1 MIMSVGWACFRNYVA
16 HAEEIGGETTDY
28 PRFFIMPESSHVF
41 SDNIGNNVI
50 KLMNDND
57 HIDHEVEL
65 VIKLGQNLLPESMC
79 VGCDTTNRTHQGL
92 AKEKGWPWTEGKSF
106 KGSAVLGTW
115 TAWDEN
121 VKEISLSVNDEL
133 RQCAKT
139 SLMVHDV
146 ESLLFHLKRWY
157 DLSPGDY
164 IWTGTP
170 KGVGTL
176 KIGDRVNA
184 SLKNN
189 EGIIVSKL
197 DAICIN

>member
-1 MIMSVGWACFRNYVA
+1 MSVGWACFRNYVA

-79 VGCDTTNRTHQGL
+79 VGCDTTNLTHHGL

-106 KGSAVLGTW
+106 EGSAVLGTW
-115 TAWDEN
+115 TAWDEK

>member
-1 MIMSVGWACFRNYVA
+1 MSVGWACFRNYVA

-115 TAWDEN
+115 TAWDEK

-139 SLMVHDV
+139 SLMVHDI

-170 KGVGTL
+170 KGVGPL

-189 EGIIVSKL
+189 EGIIISKL

>member
-1 MIMSVGWACFRNYVA
+1 MSVGWACFRNYVA

-115 TAWDEN
+115 TAWDEK

-146 ESLLFHLKRWY
+146 ESILFHLKRWY

-170 KGVGTL
+170 KGVGPL
-176 KIGDRVNA
+176 KKGDRVNA

>member
-1 MIMSVGWACFRNYVA
+1 MSVGWACFRNYVA

-115 TAWDEN
+115 TAWDEK

-146 ESLLFHLKRWY
+146 ESILFHLKRWY

>member
-1 MIMSVGWACFRNYVA
+1 MSVGWACFRNYVA
-16 HAEEIGGETTDY
+16 HAEVIGGEITDY

-41 SDNIGNNVI
+41 SDVNGKNVI

-65 VIKLGQNLLPESMC
+65 VIRLGENLLPESMC

-92 AKEKGWPWTEGKSF
+92 AKENGWPWTEGKSF
-106 KGSAVLGTW
+106 RGSAVLGTW
-115 TAWDEN
+115 TDWNEDI
-121 VKEISLSVNDEL
+121 KEISLSVNDEL
-133 RQCAKT
+133 RQNAKT
-139 SLMVHDV
+139 SLMVHDIK
-146 ESLLFHLKRWY
+146 SLLFHLNRWY

-170 KGVGTL
+170 KGVGPL
-176 KIGDRVNA
+176 KIGDRVYA
-184 SLKNN
+184 TMSDVD
-189 EGIIVSKL
+189 GMIVSKL

>member
-1 MIMSVGWACFRNYVA
+1 MSVGWACFRNYVA

-115 TAWDEN
+115 TAWDEK

-170 KGVGTL
+170 KGVGPL

>member
-1 MIMSVGWACFRNYVA
+1 MSVGWACFRNYVA

-115 TAWDEN
+115 TTWDEN

>member
-1 MIMSVGWACFRNYVA
+1 MSVGWACFRNYVA

-50 KLMNDND
+50 KLMTDND

-115 TAWDEN
+115 TAWDEK

>member
-1 MIMSVGWACFRNYVA
+1 MSVGWACFRNYVA

-115 TAWDEN
+115 TAWDEK

-139 SLMVHDV
+139 SLMVHDI

-170 KGVGTL
+170 KGVGPL
-176 KIGDRVNA
+176 KTGDRVNA

>member
-1 MIMSVGWACFRNYVA
+1 MSVGWACFRNYVA

-115 TAWDEN
+115 TTWDEN

-170 KGVGTL
+170 KGVGPL
-176 KIGDRVNA
+176 KKGDRVNA

>member
-1 MIMSVGWACFRNYVA
+1 MSVGWACFRNYVA

-106 KGSAVLGTW
+106 KGSAVLGSW
-115 TAWDEN
+115 TAWDEK

>member
-1 MIMSVGWACFRNYVA
+1 MSVGWACFRNYVA

>member
-1 MIMSVGWACFRNYVA
+1 MSVGWACFRNYVA

-92 AKEKGWPWTEGKSF
+92 AKQKGWPWTEGKSF

-115 TAWDEN
+115 TAWDEK

-146 ESLLFHLKRWY
+146 ESILFHLKRWY

-170 KGVGTL
+170 KGVGPL
-176 KIGDRVNA
+176 KKGDRVNA

>member
-1 MIMSVGWACFRNYVA
+1 MSVGWACFRNYVA

-115 TAWDEN
+115 TAWDEK
-121 VKEISLSVNDEL
+121 VKEISLFVNDEL

>member
-1 MIMSVGWACFRNYVA
+1 MSVGWACFRNYVA

-115 TAWDEN
+115 TAWDEK

>member
-1 MIMSVGWACFRNYVA
+1 MSVGWACFRNYVA

-115 TAWDEN
+115 TAWDEK

-170 KGVGTL
+170 KGVGAL

>member
-1 MIMSVGWACFRNYVA
+1 MSVGWACFRNYVA

-65 VIKLGQNLLPESMC
+65 VIKLGQDLLPESMC

-115 TAWDEN
+115 TAWDEK

-139 SLMVHDV
+139 SLMVHDI

-170 KGVGTL
+170 KGVGPL
-176 KIGDRVNA
+176 KKGDRVNA

>member
-1 MIMSVGWACFRNYVA
+1 MSVGWACFRNYVA

-115 TAWDEN
+115 TAWDEK

-146 ESLLFHLKRWY
+146 ESLLFHLK
-157 DLSPGDY
+157 LSL
-164 IWTGTP
+164 IH
-170 KGVGTL
+170 
-176 KIGDRVNA
+176 I
-184 SLKNN
+184 
-189 EGIIVSKL
+189 
-197 DAICIN
+197 

>member
-1 MIMSVGWACFRNYVA
+1 MSVGWACFRNYVA

-50 KLMNDND
+50 KLMNDED

-115 TAWDEN
+115 TAWDEK

-139 SLMVHDV
+139 SLMVHDI

-170 KGVGTL
+170 KGVGPL
-176 KIGDRVNA
+176 KKGDRVNA

>member
-1 MIMSVGWACFRNYVA
+1 MSVGLACFRNYVA

-92 AKEKGWPWTEGKSF
+92 AKQKGWPWTEGKSF

-115 TAWDEN
+115 TAWDEK

-139 SLMVHDV
+139 SLMVHDI
-146 ESLLFHLKRWY
+146 ESLLYHLKRWY

-170 KGVGTL
+170 KGVGPL
-176 KIGDRVNA
+176 KRGDRVNA

-197 DAICIN
+197 NAICIN

>member
-1 MIMSVGWACFRNYVA
+1 MSVGWACFRNYVA

-50 KLMNDND
+50 KLMNDDD

-115 TAWDEN
+115 TAWDEK

-139 SLMVHDV
+139 SLMVHDI

>member
-1 MIMSVGWACFRNYVA
+1 MSVGWACFRNYVA
-16 HAEEIGGETTDY
+16 HAEEIGGEITDY

-115 TAWDEN
+115 TAWDEK

-170 KGVGTL
+170 KGVGPL
-176 KIGDRVNA
+176 KKGDRVNA

>member
-1 MIMSVGWACFRNYVA
+1 MSVGWACFRNYVA
-16 HAEEIGGETTDY
+16 HAQEIGGETTDY

-92 AKEKGWPWTEGKSF
+92 AKQKGWPWTEGKSF

-115 TAWDEN
+115 TAWDEK

-139 SLMVHDV
+139 SLMVHDI
-146 ESLLFHLKRWY
+146 ESLLYHLKRWY

-170 KGVGTL
+170 KGVGPL
-176 KIGDRVNA
+176 KRGDRVNA

-197 DAICIN
+197 NAICIN

>member
-1 MIMSVGWACFRNYVA
+1 MSVGWACFRNYVA

-50 KLMNDND
+50 NLMNDND

-79 VGCDTTNRTHQGL
+79 VGCDTNNRTHQGL

-115 TAWDEN
+115 TAWDEK

-139 SLMVHDV
+139 SLMVHDI

-170 KGVGTL
+170 KGVGPL
-176 KIGDRVNA
+176 KKGDRVNA

>member
-1 MIMSVGWACFRNYVA
+1 MSVGWACFRNYVA

-65 VIKLGQNLLPESMC
+65 VIKLGQ
-79 VGCDTTNRTHQGL
+79 
-92 AKEKGWPWTEGKSF
+92 
-106 KGSAVLGTW
+106 GSAVLGTW
-115 TAWDEN
+115 TAWDEK

-139 SLMVHDV
+139 SLMVHDI

>member
-1 MIMSVGWACFRNYVA
+1 MSVGWDCFRNYVA

-115 TAWDEN
+115 TAWDEK

-139 SLMVHDV
+139 SLMGHDV

>member
-1 MIMSVGWACFRNYVA
+1 MSVGWACFRNYVA

-92 AKEKGWPWTEGKSF
+92 AKQKGWPWTEGKSF

-115 TAWDEN
+115 TAWDEK

-139 SLMVHDV
+139 SLMVHDI

-170 KGVGTL
+170 KGVGPL
-176 KIGDRVNA
+176 KRGDRVNA

-197 DAICIN
+197 NAICIN

>member
-1 MIMSVGWACFRNYVA
+1 MSVGWACFRNYVA

-115 TAWDEN
+115 TAWDEK

-139 SLMVHDV
+139 SLMVHDI

-170 KGVGTL
+170 KGVGPL
-176 KIGDRVNA
+176 KRGDRVNA

-197 DAICIN
+197 NAICIN

>member
-1 MIMSVGWACFRNYVA
+1 MSVGWACFRIYVA

-115 TAWDEN
+115 TAWDEK

>member
-1 MIMSVGWACFRNYVA
+1 MSVGWACFRNYVA

-50 KLMNDND
+50 RLMNDDD

-92 AKEKGWPWTEGKSF
+92 AKQKGWPWTEGKSF

-115 TAWDEN
+115 TAWDEK

-139 SLMVHDV
+139 SLMVHDI

-170 KGVGTL
+170 KGVGPL

>member
-1 MIMSVGWACFRNYVA
+1 MSVGWACFRNYVA

-115 TAWDEN
+115 TAWDEK

-170 KGVGTL
+170 KGVGPL
-176 KIGDRVNA
+176 KKGDRVNA

>member
-1 MIMSVGWACFRNYVA
+1 MSVGWACFRNYVA

-79 VGCDTTNRTHQGL
+79 IGCDTTNRTHQGL

-115 TAWDEN
+115 AAWDEK

>member
-1 MIMSVGWACFRNYVA
+1 MSVGWACFRNYVA

-92 AKEKGWPWTEGKSF
+92 AKQKGWPWTEGKSF

-115 TAWDEN
+115 TAWDEK

-139 SLMVHDV
+139 SLMVHDI
-146 ESLLFHLKRWY
+146 ESLLYHLKRWY

-170 KGVGTL
+170 KGVGPL
-176 KIGDRVNA
+176 KRGDRVNA

-197 DAICIN
+197 NAICIN

>member
-1 MIMSVGWACFRNYVA
+1 MSVGWACFRNYVA

-115 TAWDEN
+115 AAWDEK